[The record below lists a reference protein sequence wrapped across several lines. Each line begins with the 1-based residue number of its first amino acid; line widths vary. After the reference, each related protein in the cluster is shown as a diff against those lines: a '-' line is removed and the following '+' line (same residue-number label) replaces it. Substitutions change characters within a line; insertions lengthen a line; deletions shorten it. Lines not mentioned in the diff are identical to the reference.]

1 MKKLSICAILLLMVV
16 SICCSIPT
24 NNHNIAHAESFCSAK
39 SMCLIERDSG
49 RVLQSKNMNEQRKM
63 ASTTK
68 IVTAIT
74 AIENCNNLNQE
85 VHVDNKAVG
94 VEGSSIYIK
103 QGEKFKLID
112 LLYGLMLRSGND
124 SAIAIACHISGTEQ
138 NFAKLMNET
147 AKKAGANSSNF
158 VNPHG
163 LDHSEHYTTAYDL
176 AKITAYALKNE
187 IFKQIVSSKTY
198 SVNETNCSPKRYWIN
213 KNRLLSSLTGCVGVK
228 TGYTKKAGRCLVS
241 AIERNNTAYICVVLD
256 CGPMFE
262 ESAKLL
268 EYADAQYKNEKIID
282 KNKEIYNEFII
293 DKNNGK
299 LYLYADEDFYYP
311 LTESEKNDL
320 VLKYNVRLDETKE
333 NDQVGEINIF
343 FNNHLIKTIKLF
355 TMNKIDK
362 LIDSETLKIS
372 EILWEEKINENK

>member
-1 MKKLSICAILLLMVV
+1 MKKLLICLLLSLAFASVILPIRNNY
-16 SICCSIPT
+16 SIVK
-24 NNHNIAHAESFCSAK
+24 AECACSAK
-39 SMCLIERDSG
+39 SMCVIEKDSG
-49 RVLQSKNMNEQRKM
+49 RVLQSKNMSEKRKM

-74 AIENCNNLNQE
+74 AIENCENLNQE
-85 VHVDNKAVG
+85 VEVDSKAVG
-94 VEGSSIYIK
+94 VEGASIYIK
-103 QGEKFKLID
+103 HGEKLKLID

-124 SAIAIACHISGTEQ
+124 SAMAIACHIAGSEQ
-138 NFAKLMNET
+138 KFAQLMNET
-147 AKKAGANSSNF
+147 AQKAGVENSNF

-163 LDHSEHYTTAYDL
+163 LDCENHYTTAYDL
-176 AKITAYALKNE
+176 AKITAYALNNQT
-187 IFKQIVSSKTY
+187 FKSIVSSKSY
-198 SVNETNCSPKRYWIN
+198 SVEESNCSPKRYWIN
-213 KNRLLSSLTGCVGVK
+213 KNRLLSSLSGCIGVK

-241 AIERNNTAYICVVLD
+241 AVERNNTTYVCVVLD

-268 EYADAQYKNEKIID
+268 NFVDEKYKNEKVID
-282 KNKEIYNEFII
+282 KNKEIYNEFIL

-299 LYLYADEDFYYP
+299 LYLYTEEDFYYP
-311 LTESEKNDL
+311 LAEHEKEEL
-320 VLKYNVRLDETKE
+320 ILQYNVELDNAKANE
-333 NDQVGEINIF
+333 QVGEIKVF

-372 EILWEEKINENK
+372 EILWEEKIDENK